1 MADHTRLEV
10 RKVAEADFPTEYGH
24 FRIYGFEAR
33 KNGVAAEAV
42 ALVMGDVLAPAA
54 PLVRIHSQCLTG
66 DVFHSLRCDCRAQ
79 LELSLEMI
87 AAEGRGIV
95 VYENEEGR
103 GIGLLNKLR
112 AYALQDAG
120 ADTVEANQQLGF
132 EVDLRQYEAPAE
144 VLRCLGVKSVRL
156 LTNNPEKI
164 AALEACGVRVA
175 ARIPCQAESRGGQS
189 EDYLRTKKE
198 RMGHILDL

>member
-1 MADHTRLEV
+1 MSDR
-10 RKVAEADFPTEYGH
+10 R
-24 FRIYGFEAR
+24 RI
-33 KNGVAAEAV
+33 
-42 ALVMGDVLAPAA
+42 
-54 PLVRIHSQCLTG
+54 
-66 DVFHSLRCDCRAQ
+66 HSLRCDCRAQ

-112 AYALQDAG
+112 AYELQDAG

-132 EVDLRQYEAPAE
+132 EVDLRLYEAPAE
-144 VLRCLGVKSVRL
+144 VLRFLGVKAVRL

-164 AALEACGVRVA
+164 AALEPA
-175 ARIPCQAESRGGQS
+175 ASAWRPHSLPGRSRGEQS